1 MKIEQIETIVLEMP
15 YKKPLITAIS
25 SGAAGAARWIRRF
38 RAKSALT
45 PGQSSMRRGP
55 MSGGISFRT
64 GAATARSSKIR

>member
-15 YKKPLITAIS
+15 YKKPLTTAIS

-38 RAKSALT
+38 RATKSALT

-55 MSGGISFRT
+55 MSGGISSRT
-64 GAATARSSKIR
+64 